1 MANIEKA
8 LIVGAGIGG
17 LGAAAMLGRQ
27 GAEVD
32 VVEVKEDA
40 TVFGVGINQ
49 PANSLRAL
57 KAVGVLPEILEIGVE
72 FDRWIFCDYRGKLV
86 ADVVNRLGGEDV
98 PPNCALPRRSLHK
111 ILIGAAEHAG
121 ATVRYGTTVA
131 DFEDSGEA
139 VNVSFDDGS
148 TGTYDLVIAFDGIG
162 SPMRRRLFGDSFE
175 PVYSGHVV
183 WRVTVPRP
191 AEATTGAVFQSPR
204 SKGGYIPLTEDTM
217 YLFLVTH
224 EPEGVHRPKG
234 EFAEL
239 LRERLSE
246 YEGALGVIR
255 ENLKDDDDV
264 VYSPLREVF
273 LPPPWHK
280 GRVVVAGDAAHACAP
295 HITQG
300 AAMALEDAVVLAEEL
315 AKATEVE
322 SALADYERRRYP
334 RAKFVQDVSRGILD
348 AEMATNEENLAETIE
363 QMEAHLPEQMAQV
376 DEFLNQPA

>member
-1 MANIEKA
+1 VANIEKA

-17 LGAAAMLGRQ
+17 LGAAAMLGQ
-27 GAEVD
+27 AGIEVD

-57 KAVGVLPEILEIGVE
+57 KEIGVLPEILEVGVV
-72 FDRWIFCDYRGKLV
+72 FDGWIFRDYRNEVV
-86 ADVVNRLGGEDV
+86 ADIVNRLGGDDV

-111 ILIGAAEHAG
+111 ILIGAAERAG
-121 ATVRYGTTVA
+121 AKVRYGATVA
-131 DFEDSGEA
+131 DFEETGEA
-139 VNVSFDDGS
+139 VEVTFSDGS
-148 TGTYDLVIAFDGIG
+148 TGTYNLVAAFDGIG
-162 SPMRRRLFGDSFE
+162 SPMRRRLFGDAYE

-191 AEATTGAVFQSPR
+191 AEATTGAVFQSYR

-224 EPEGVHRPKG
+224 EPEGVHRPKE

-239 LRERLSE
+239 LRERLAE
-246 YEGALGVIR
+246 YDGALGVIR
-255 ENLKDDDDV
+255 ENLKDDDDI

-280 GRVVVAGDAAHACAP
+280 GRVVIAGDAAHACAP

-315 AKATEVE
+315 DKASDLE
-322 SALADYERRRYP
+322 SALAEYERRRYP
-334 RAKFVQDVSRGILD
+334 RAKFVQEVSRGILD
-348 AEMATNEENLAETIE
+348 AEMATNEENLASTIE
-363 QMEAHLPEQMAQV
+363 GMEAHLPEQMAQV
-376 DEFLNQPA
+376 DDFLNQPA

>member
-1 MANIEKA
+1 VANIEKA

-27 GAEVD
+27 GIEVD

-57 KAVGVLPEILEIGVE
+57 KEIGVLPEILDVGVV
-72 FDRWIFCDYRGKLV
+72 FDGWIFRDYRNEVV
-86 ADVVNRLGGEDV
+86 ADIVNRLGGDDV

-111 ILIGAAEHAG
+111 ILIGAAERAG
-121 ATVRYGTTVA
+121 AEVRYGATVA
-131 DFEDSGEA
+131 DFEDTGEA
-139 VNVSFDDGS
+139 VTVNFSSGS
-148 TGTYDLVIAFDGIG
+148 TGTYDLVAAFDGIG
-162 SPMRRRLFGDSFE
+162 SPMRRRLFGDAYE

-191 AEATTGAVFQSPR
+191 AEATTGAVFQSYR

-224 EPEGVHRPKG
+224 EPEGVHRPKE

-239 LRERLSE
+239 LRERLAE
-246 YEGALGVIR
+246 YDGALGVIR
-255 ENLKDDDDV
+255 EGLTDDDDI

-280 GRVVVAGDAAHACAP
+280 GRVVIAGDAAHACAP

-315 AKATEVE
+315 ARATDVE
-322 SALADYERRRYP
+322 EALDAYEDRRYP
-334 RAKFVQDVSRGILD
+334 RARFVQDVSRGILD
-348 AEMATNEENLAETIE
+348 AEMATNEENLAATVAA
-363 QMEAHLPEQMAQV
+363 MEAHLPEQMAQV